1 MNNLKDK
8 SAILYR
14 RVSTSDQ
21 KVFGN
26 SLNAQ
31 QSSLKDFCLKNS
43 ITIIEEFQED
53 YSAKNFNRPE
63 WKKLNKFAQQ
73 NRKKIDYLLVVDWDR
88 FSRNTLDLLQVIE
101 KFKRMKVSLHFTE
114 FGEVTGSDAMGSVFV
129 KLLSVLLNFTVNNVV
144 RNNLQLNKD

>member
-1 MNNLKDK
+1 MNNLKGK

-73 NRKKIDYLLVVDWDR
+73 NRKKIDYFCITFIID
-88 FSRNTLDLLQVIE
+88 
-101 KFKRMKVSLHFTE
+101 
-114 FGEVTGSDAMGSVFV
+114 
-129 KLLSVLLNFTVNNVV
+129 
-144 RNNLQLNKD
+144 